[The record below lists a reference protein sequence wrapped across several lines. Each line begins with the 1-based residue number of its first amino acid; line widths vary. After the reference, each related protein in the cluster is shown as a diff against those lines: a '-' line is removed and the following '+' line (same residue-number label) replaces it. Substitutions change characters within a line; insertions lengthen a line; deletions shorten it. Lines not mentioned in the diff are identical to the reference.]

1 MPVDIDFA
9 QRTLIQGPGDELA
22 IRFRQDISDEVI
34 DHLKAQKEANDSR
47 PTGDMFHVGSVP
59 DWLFLKWMHEGY
71 DARLEPVAETLK
83 RLRAEASVFALTD
96 RRI

>member
-1 MPVDIDFA
+1 
-9 QRTLIQGPGDELA
+9 
-22 IRFRQDISDEVI
+22 
-34 DHLKAQKEANDSR
+34 
-47 PTGDMFHVGSVP
+47 MFHVGSVP